1 MTSASDIRKT
11 LDLLFDPNQ
20 VIELRL
26 IWPNGYIDAGY
37 FNDHEKLIKTALAY
51 NGKAAQYVTAN
62 QIDPSLIARYNN
74 RIEKKPK
81 STTADKDVLLR
92 RWLPFEFDPI
102 RPAGIPSSDTEHA
115 EAHKRARDCRDWLTS
130 NGWPAPIYA
139 DSGNGAWLLY
149 RLPDL
154 PNTAEILDL
163 LKRCADAISA
173 YFDGGGIAVDKTVY
187 NAARIVR
194 LFGTEN
200 IKGDGDAAQ
209 GRRHRPSRIIEAQV

>member
-1 MTSASDIRKT
+1 MTSADDIRRT
-11 LDLLFDPNQ
+11 LNVLFEPDQ

-37 FNDHEKLIKTALAY
+37 FNDREKLVKAALKY
-51 NGKAAQYVTAN
+51 NGQAAQYVTAN
-62 QIDPSLIARYNN
+62 VINPSLIARYNN
-74 RIEKKPK
+74 RIERKPK
-81 STTADKDVLLR
+81 STTADKDVLVR
-92 RWLPFEFDPI
+92 RWLPFEFDPA
-102 RPAGIPSSDTEHA
+102 RPAGIPSSDGEHA
-115 EAHKRARDCRDWLTS
+115 LAHTRALDCRAWLTS
-130 NGWPAPIYA
+130 NGWPEPIYA

-154 PNTAEILDL
+154 PNTPEMLEL

-200 IKGDGDAAQ
+200 IKGDGDEAQ
-209 GRRHRPSRIIEAQV
+209 GRRHRPSRIIEGL

>member
-1 MTSASDIRKT
+1 MSSADDIRTT
-11 LDLLFDPNQ
+11 LDLLFELDQ

-37 FNDHEKLIKTALAY
+37 FNDREKLIKVALMY

-62 QIDPSLIARYNN
+62 VINPSLIARYNN

-81 STTADKDVLLR
+81 STTADRDVLLR
-92 RWLPFEFDPI
+92 RWLPFEFDPA
-102 RPAGIPSSDTEHA
+102 RPAGIPASDTEHA
-115 EAHKRARDCRDWLTS
+115 AAHERARDCRNWLRS
-130 NGWPAPIYA
+130 NGWPNPIYA

-154 PNTAEILDL
+154 PNTSEMLDL

-173 YFDGGGIAVDKTVY
+173 YFDGGGISVDKTVY

-200 IKGDGDAAQ
+200 IKGDGDESQ
-209 GRRHRPSRIIEAQV
+209 GRRHRPSRIIER

>member
-1 MTSASDIRKT
+1 MTSAHDIRRT
-11 LDLLFDPNQ
+11 LDLLFEEDQ

-37 FNDHEKLIKTALAY
+37 FNDRERLVKAALTY

-62 QIDPSLIARYNN
+62 TINPSLIARYNN
-74 RIEKKPK
+74 RIERKPK
-81 STTADKDVLLR
+81 STTSDKDVLIR
-92 RWLPFEFDPI
+92 RWLPFEFDPV
-102 RPAGIPSSDTEHA
+102 RPTGIPASDVEHA
-115 EAHKRARDCRDWLTS
+115 LAHERARDCRDWLAS

-154 PNTAEILDL
+154 ANTTEIHDL

-173 YFDGGGIAVDKTVY
+173 YFDGGGISVDKTVY

-200 IKGDGDAAQ
+200 IKGDGDEAQ
-209 GRRHRPSRIIEAQV
+209 GRRHRPSRIIEAG